1 EAEAQR
7 LPARD
12 PRAGDRRSR
21 VPDAGGG
28 PARQRLR
35 AVDAG
40 GDAGRRGGDGSR
52 ARREGV
58 APGEGGGRGEAC
70 VASEGPKRKEDSIPA
85 LQRKRFEAGLAKLR
99 EGLSIKG
106 RMKRRD
112 RIPESV
118 GRLREKH
125 SKVARHYSVEVV
137 GDDRG
142 ADADEASGS
151 CVLRT
156 SRTGWGAEAILRA
169 RWRLSE
175 IEATFRSLKSELG
188 SGPA

>member
-1 EAEAQR
+1 M
-7 LPARD
+7 LHP
-12 PRAGDRRSR
+12 
-21 VPDAGGG
+21 
-28 PARQRLR
+28 
-35 AVDAG
+35 
-40 GDAGRRGGDGSR
+40 
-52 ARREGV
+52 
-58 APGEGGGRGEAC
+58 
-70 VASEGPKRKEDSIPA
+70 ASEGRKRKEDSIPA

-142 ADADEASGS
+142 ADAVAVRFKRSRRRAEADEASGS

-188 SGPA
+188 PGRVFRRLDRRIGSHLLIAALACH